1 MVGTI
6 TKVNISTVHP
16 RLFRQF
22 GTAMARGTQRGL
34 PTPLEGGQRVEPPNF
49 RSVAIF
55 SRGGSLGARLLGEAS
70 SAKGRTSS
78 VRYLCRSCLNMYS
91 TITSWANSTPAYLA
105 PSVSQYEAQIC
116 LRQAAEKQKGYVGF
130 RVQLGCDASRC
141 RVDPCSAG
149 TSYIPQFWREKT
161 NISDHRQGSIQA

>member
-1 MVGTI
+1 MEQRWLGARSAVFQHLLREVRG
-6 TKVNISTVHP
+6 SSP
-16 RLFRQF
+16 RIFVRW
-22 GTAMARGTQRGL
+22 RY
-34 PTPLEGGQRVEPPNF
+34 
-49 RSVAIF
+49 F